1 MGCSVT
7 GTKPAA
13 GPSPLKLGPKAEVS
27 QKANTNPF
35 SFLLRLLL
43 GTAAGSYY
51 FILPIYMVRG
61 PGRGGAQLWCR
72 EQRPAAQLLT
82 ATLLPLQ
89 WLKDKIWP
97 KNAPGF

>member
-13 GPSPLKLGPKAEVS
+13 GASPLKLGPKAEVS
-27 QKANTNPF
+27 RQANTNPF

-43 GTAAGSYY
+43 GTAAGSYF

-61 PGRGGAQLWCR
+61 RRTALAWKRGPTVQ
-72 EQRPAAQLLT
+72 PLT
-82 ATLLPLQ
+82 
-89 WLKDKIWP
+89 
-97 KNAPGF
+97 GS